1 MVYNR
6 NVNLIVAHATD
17 KCIALIMK
25 KYCLVLI
32 IIMLHVGAYKA
43 QASKWSD
50 FGNYEI
56 SWFNKNKTVFEL
68 STAKQLS
75 GLAYVVNNKYSDFKG
90 KTIKLTADIDLLGNY
105 WVPIGI
111 NGTFF
116 CGTFDGNNHQIT
128 NIQINNEWSICAGFW
143 TILNYGTKIMNL
155 SLKGWVQSSRDAG
168 LLAGQAN
175 SAMLS
180 NIRIYSNLYFENT
193 NSVSTEWTPEFSI
206 GGAIG
211 NASYCKLYN
220 VSSRSYAFI
229 KFGASNGRSCYG
241 RVELNVGG
249 VVGKGE
255 DNNYDRC
262 RNEGEGQVTVTG
274 YSSYSYYTSPGA
286 SCVYYGGVVGK
297 EKGGS
302 TVISSCY
309 SRVQSFKGL
318 HCRGTYDNMCFYT
331 GGIAGVVGYDKNVTI
346 KNCIAITDHYSAS
359 SNVIS
364 SSQSRTISNFGGI
377 VGIAPENV
385 LLCYS
390 NNDVNDNKV
399 KFNNNGANGS
409 SSFSRS
415 QMMTSAFLDE
425 INFCTQMEYGKAL
438 WCLKNGEIA
447 LLPLEDVNGD
457 GKTNSADIS
466 TIYNYVIDED
476 TAFEEKER
484 SWGDVNHDGIVNSA
498 DVVTVYNYIVDG
510 K

>member
-1 MVYNR
+1 M
-6 NVNLIVAHATD
+6 
-17 KCIALIMK
+17 MK
-25 KYCLVLI
+25 KFCLVLI
-32 IIMLHVGAYKA
+32 VIMLHIGAYKA

-75 GLAYVVNNKYSDFKG
+75 GLAYIVNNKYSDFKG

-128 NIQINNEWSICAGFW
+128 NIQINNEWSVSLGFW
-143 TILNYGTKIMNL
+143 TILNSGAMISNL
-155 SLKGWVQSSRDAG
+155 SLKGWVQSSHNAG
-168 LLAGQAN
+168 LLAGEAYSTVFN
-175 SAMLS
+175 NVRIES
-180 NIRIYSNLYFENT
+180 NMYFENT

-206 GGAIG
+206 GGVIG
-211 NASYCKLYN
+211 TASYCELYN
-220 VSSRSYAFI
+220 VSSKYNVSL
-229 KFGASNGRSCYG
+229 KFGASSGMSCYG
-241 RVELNVGG
+241 RVELATGG

-255 DNNYDRC
+255 NNNYDRC
-262 RNEGEGQVTVTG
+262 KTESNGDITVNG
-274 YSSYSYYTSPGA
+274 YTTNSWYTSHG
-286 SCVYYGGVVGK
+286 SSLVYFGGIVGI
-297 EKGGS
+297 EQGS
-302 TVISSCY
+302 YTQISSCY
-309 SRVQSFKGL
+309 SKLLSYTGL
-318 HCRGTYDNMCFYT
+318 HRCGTFDRVFFCT
-331 GGIAGVVGYDKNVTI
+331 GGIAGKVNIYDKSVVV
-346 KNCIAITDHYSAS
+346 KNCIAITEAYSTS
-359 SNVIS
+359 SKTIPYLY
-364 SSQSRTISNFGGI
+364 SSQGGTSSNFGGV
-377 VGIAPENV
+377 VGVQPKNV

-399 KFNNNGANGS
+399 KFNNEGANGS
-409 SSFSRS
+409 SSFSRR

-457 GKTNSADIS
+457 GKTNSADVS

-476 TAFEEKER
+476 TIFEEKER

-510 K
+510 R